1 MVNIITWFEIPATD
15 FERAVAFY
23 TALFGRPIK
32 TELFDGIPNGILPY
46 EPPGV
51 GGAIIGDPRHA
62 PSEGGALVYLN
73 TRGELAAFL
82 ERVAPAGG
90 AVLLPA
96 TSIGPMGTIA
106 VIRDSEGN
114 RVGLHQEA

>member
-1 MVNIITWFEIPATD
+1 MVNVLSWFEIPAAD

-23 TALFGRPIK
+23 GALFGRPIH
-32 TELFDGIPNGILPY
+32 TEDFGGIPNGILPY
-46 EPPGV
+46 ERPGV
-51 GGAIIGDPRHA
+51 GGAIVGDPRHT
-62 PSEGGALVYLN
+62 PSQGGALVYLN

-82 ERVAPAGG
+82 ARVAPAGG
-90 AVLLPA
+90 EVLVPA